1 MPGFSN
7 YPSPHSQTQ
16 IRANQA
22 AVLWKRWR
30 LLEDRELYDLASDP
44 MQEKNVI
51 EEYPKV
57 VAKMRKHLYKWWEGV
72 KDFANQAQNAAII
85 GTQFENPTAF
95 CYRVA

>member
-16 IRANQA
+16 MRADQA

-44 MQEKNVI
+44 LQQKNVI
-51 EEYPKV
+51 DQHPEV
-57 VAKMRKHLYKWWEGV
+57 VAE
-72 KDFANQAQNAAII
+72 NAPAIVLLV
-85 GTQFENPTAF
+85 GWGEALGQ
-95 CYRVA
+95 